1 MLYYLFQYLDKF
13 LDFPGAGVFQFISFR
28 AAMALIT
35 SLGISLIF
43 GKKIIRFL
51 QVQQVGETIRD
62 LGLAGQMSKQGTP
75 TMGGL
80 IILACILIPTL
91 LFAKLHNIYIVILII
106 STILLGLIGF
116 LDDYIKVFKKNKE
129 GLAGRFKIV
138 GQIAV
143 GILVGAAL
151 FYHPDVTMRR
161 EIVGSDIK
169 SQSTFSNALPEN
181 VSEEVIAAEN
191 AKYVD
196 VKVPITTIPFVK
208 NHEFNY
214 SKLISFLGDGYEKWS
229 WLIYIV
235 IVIFIITAVSNGAN
249 MTDGLDGLAAGT
261 TAIIGFV
268 LSVFAYISGNLI
280 FADYLN
286 VMYIPDSGEVV
297 IYMSA
302 FVGAC
307 VGFLWYNSYPA
318 QIFMGDTGSLA
329 LGGIVAVVAIALRK
343 ELLIP
348 IFCGIYLVE
357 NLSVVLQ
364 VSYFKFTKK
373 RFGEGRRIFKMAP
386 LHHHYQKLGFHEA
399 KIVSRFWIVGVALAV
414 LTIVTLKLR

>member
-91 LFAKLHNIYIVILII
+91 LFAKLHNIYIIILLL
-106 STILLGLIGF
+106 STVLLGLIGF

-129 GLAGRFKIV
+129 GLAGRFKVV
-138 GQIAV
+138 GQIGV
-143 GILVGAAL
+143 GIMVGAAL

-161 EIVGSDIK
+161 EIVGSDTK
-169 SQSTFSNALPEN
+169 TQSTLSKAL
-181 VSEEVIAAEN
+181 SEDVTQEVIIAEN

-196 VKVPITTIPFVK
+196 VKIPITTIPFVK

-214 SKLISFLGDGYEKWS
+214 SKLISFLGNGYEKWS

-348 IFCGIYLVE
+348 IFCGIYLIE

-399 KIVSRFWIVGVALAV
+399 KIVARFWIVGVALAV

>member
-106 STILLGLIGF
+106 STILLGIIGF

-181 VSEEVIAAEN
+181 VSDEVIAAEN

-268 LSVFAYISGNLI
+268 LSVFAIS
-280 FADYLN
+280 
-286 VMYIPDSGEVV
+286 
-297 IYMSA
+297 
-302 FVGAC
+302 
-307 VGFLWYNSYPA
+307 
-318 QIFMGDTGSLA
+318 
-329 LGGIVAVVAIALRK
+329 IVQAA
-343 ELLIP
+343 E
-348 IFCGIYLVE
+348 
-357 NLSVVLQ
+357 
-364 VSYFKFTKK
+364 KK
-373 RFGEGRRIFKMAP
+373 K
-386 LHHHYQKLGFHEA
+386 
-399 KIVSRFWIVGVALAV
+399 
-414 LTIVTLKLR
+414 